1 MAQTTVLLVN
11 WAGSFGGAEKYQF
24 DIVRGFDPASYR
36 FLLASPPGEWPKRW
50 TAAGY
55 RHIEVP
61 IGPGLDMGSVLRLRR
76 IMRAEHVHVVH
87 ALQSRALLQAG
98 LAARSLGGI
107 GVVQTE
113 YNITLNWH
121 EVGDYPWYV
130 RYINNPV
137 RRLACLYLADQII
150 SVGQS
155 GRRFYTEVLR
165 LPPDKVCVVPASMA
179 VAPPH
184 APPDN
189 ARPII
194 GTAAELTERKGIL
207 DLVDAAS
214 IVVRTHPTAQFLV
227 MGRGHLEQR
236 ITEHIAELGLQSSV
250 RLLGFVPDASEQM
263 AGWDIFVL
271 PSLSDL
277 FPRAI
282 LEAMAQGL
290 PVVSTTVDGA
300 LDMVVDN
307 ETGLLVPPANPPA
320 LAAAITR
327 LLDDP
332 QLARRMGEQGRER
345 VSRVYNVDGIVQQL
359 DALYQRVARR
369 TA

>member
-24 DIVRGFDPASYR
+24 DIVRGFDAARYR
-36 FLLASPPGEWPKRW
+36 FLLASPPGEWPRRW
-50 TAAGY
+50 SAAGY
-55 RHIEVP
+55 THFEVP
-61 IGPGLDMGSVLRLRR
+61 IGPGLDVGSVRRLYR
-76 IMRAEHVHVVH
+76 IMRDERVQIVH

-98 LAARSLGGI
+98 LAARLLGNV

-113 YNITLNWH
+113 YNITMNWH
-121 EVGDYPWYV
+121 LVGDYPWYV
-130 RYINNPV
+130 RLINNPI
-137 RRLACLYLADQII
+137 RRLACLLLADQII

-155 GRRFYTEVLR
+155 GRRFYLDVLH
-165 LPPDKVCVVPASMA
+165 LPPDKVCVIPAPMA

-184 APPDN
+184 TRPANP
-189 ARPII
+189 RPII

-207 DLVDAAS
+207 QLVDAAR
-214 IVVRTHPTAQFLV
+214 IVVASHPEAQLLI
-227 MGRGHLEQR
+227 MGRGHLEER
-236 ITEHIAELGLQSSV
+236 IRERIAALGLHDNV
-250 RLLGFVPDASEQM
+250 HLLGFVPDASERM
-263 AGWDIFVL
+263 AQWDIFVL

-300 LDMVVDN
+300 LDMVVN
-307 ETGLLVPPANPPA
+307 GETGLLAPPGDPQE
-320 LAAAITR
+320 LAAAIGR

-332 QLARRMGEQGRER
+332 QLARRLGEKGRER
-345 VSRVYNVDGIVQQL
+345 VEKVYNVEGIVAQL
-359 DALYQRVARR
+359 DALYQRVVRR
-369 TA
+369 

>member
-24 DIVRGFDPASYR
+24 DIVRGFSASRYR
-36 FLLASPPGEWPKRW
+36 FLLASPEGEWPQRW
-50 TAAGY
+50 RAAGY
-55 RHIEVP
+55 RHYDVA
-61 IGPGLDMGSVLRLRR
+61 IGPGLDLRSVWRLRR
-76 IMRAEHVHVVH
+76 IMRDEHVRVVH

-98 LAARSLGGI
+98 LAARLLGHI

-113 YNITLNWH
+113 YNITMTWH
-121 EVGDYPWYV
+121 EVGDFPWYV
-130 RYINNPV
+130 RFINNRV
-137 RRLACLYLADQII
+137 RRLVGLYLADQII
-150 SVGQS
+150 SVGHS
-155 GRRFYTEVLR
+155 GRRFYLEVLR
-165 LPPDKVCVVPASMA
+165 LPPAKVCVIPASMV

-184 APPDN
+184 PAPAN

-194 GTAAELTERKGIL
+194 GTAAELTERKGVL
-207 DLVDAAS
+207 DLVDAAR
-214 IVVRTHPTAQFLV
+214 IVAQRHPAAQFLI
-227 MGRGHLEQR
+227 MGRGHLEER
-236 ITEHIAELGLQSSV
+236 IRERIAANGV
-250 RLLGFVPDASEQM
+250 ADTVHLLGFVPDASERM
-263 AGWDIFVL
+263 AQWDIFVL

-290 PVVSTTVDGA
+290 PVVATTVDGA
-300 LDMVVDN
+300 LDMVVEE
-307 ETGLLVPPANPPA
+307 ETGLLVPPGDPPA

-332 QLARRMGEQGRER
+332 ALARRMGAQGRER
-345 VSRVYNVDGIVQQL
+345 VARVYNVDGIVQQL

-369 TA
+369 